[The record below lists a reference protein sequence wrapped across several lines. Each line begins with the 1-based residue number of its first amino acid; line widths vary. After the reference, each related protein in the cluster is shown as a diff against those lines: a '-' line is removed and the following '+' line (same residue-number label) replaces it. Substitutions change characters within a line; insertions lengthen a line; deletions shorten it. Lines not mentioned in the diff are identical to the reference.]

1 MKNAMRI
8 SIIIPT
14 LNEAP
19 SIVQTLARVRQEG
32 ECELIVVDG
41 GSDDST
47 LELARS
53 HADLVVTAPRSRA
66 QQMNTGAREAK
77 GEVLLFLHADT
88 RLPSGFL
95 QLLTQA
101 LNDPQVVGGRFDVR
115 LDADGWP
122 FRMIETMMNLR
133 SRLTRIS
140 TGDQAIFVRRQ
151 VFQKIGGYPDLALME
166 DVEFSRKLK
175 RVGRIV
181 CFRRTSSDLSPTLA
195 AGRCIPHDRADVGLT
210 VVSLL
215 GSARVSIAGV
225 LCGYAMKAGFRIW
238 GLGFRGDMVC
248 FRRGT
253 ARRALYSFP
262 KAQSLYPK
270 AYFTSPA

>member
-1 MKNAMRI
+1 MRL

-14 LNEAP
+14 LNEAL
-19 SIVQTLARVRQEG
+19 SIVQTLARIRQEG

-41 GSDDST
+41 GSNDHT

-53 HADLVVTAPRSRA
+53 YADLVVTAPRGRA
-66 QQMNTGAREAK
+66 RQMNTGAREAN

-95 QLLTQA
+95 QLLAQA
-101 LNDPQVVGGRFDVR
+101 LNDPQVVGGRFDVH

-140 TGDQAIFVRRQ
+140 TGDQAIFVRQQ
-151 VFQKIGGYPDLALME
+151 VFQEIGGYPDLALME

-175 RVGRIV
+175 RAGRIV
-181 CFRRTSSDLSPTLA
+181 CFREQ
-195 AGRCIPHDRADVGLT
+195 
-210 VVSLL
+210 VVT
-215 GSARVSIAGV
+215 SARRWQQDGIVRTIVRMWVLRLCYFWGV
-225 LCGYAMKAGFRIW
+225 PASRLREFYADTR
-238 GLGFRGDMVC
+238 
-248 FRRGT
+248 
-253 ARRALYSFP
+253 
-262 KAQSLYPK
+262 
-270 AYFTSPA
+270 

>member
-1 MKNAMRI
+1 MRI

-19 SIVQTLARVRQEG
+19 SIVQTLERLRQDS

-41 GSDDST
+41 GSADRT
-47 LELARS
+47 AELARL
-53 HADLVVTAPRSRA
+53 HADLVVTAPSGRA
-66 QQMNTGAREAK
+66 RQMNTGAREAK

-88 RLPSGFL
+88 KLPSQFP

-101 LNDPQVVGGRFDVR
+101 LNDPYVVGGRFDVR

-140 TGDQAIFVRRQ
+140 TGDQAIFVRHQ
-151 VFQKIGGYPDLALME
+151 VFQEIGGYPDLVLME

-175 RVGRIV
+175 RVGKIACVPER
-181 CFRRTSSDLSPTLA
+181 
-195 AGRCIPHDRADVGLT
+195 
-210 VVSLL
+210 VVT
-215 GSARVSIAGV
+215 SARRWQQNGVFRTMVRMWILRFCHFIGVSASRLREFYIDT
-225 LCGYAMKAGFRIW
+225 R
-238 GLGFRGDMVC
+238 
-248 FRRGT
+248 
-253 ARRALYSFP
+253 
-262 KAQSLYPK
+262 
-270 AYFTSPA
+270 

>member
-1 MKNAMRI
+1 MRI

-53 HADLVVTAPRSRA
+53 HADLVVTAPRGRA
-66 QQMNTGAREAK
+66 QQMNTGAREAN

-175 RVGRIV
+175 RVGKIACLHER
-181 CFRRTSSDLSPTLA
+181 
-195 AGRCIPHDRADVGLT
+195 
-210 VVSLL
+210 VVT
-215 GSARVSIAGV
+215 SARRWQRDGV
-225 LCGYAMKAGFRIW
+225 FHTIVRMWVLRLCHFWGVPASRLREFYADTR
-238 GLGFRGDMVC
+238 
-248 FRRGT
+248 
-253 ARRALYSFP
+253 
-262 KAQSLYPK
+262 
-270 AYFTSPA
+270 